1 MIARLRRR
9 LAVDAG
15 FTIIE
20 VMVATGLVAL
30 VLAALGGIYLG
41 TVQTQRMVSGE
52 TSAANNAQLVAR
64 SIDEAMRNGSS
75 FHVADGSDGGRL
87 LVIRTAGSG
96 AAIDWTCALWY
107 YSPLDGG
114 QIRHHVEPDGSTVGL
129 PGTAELAAWT
139 LLVSGVAVDG
149 PPFAENAGN
158 DRVVDVRFLTAEPD
172 GDTTTTISFSAA
184 LSPAVGEESGSC
196 S

>member
-9 LAVDAG
+9 LVADDG

-20 VMVATGLVAL
+20 LIVATGLVGL
-30 VLAALGGIYLG
+30 VLAALGGIYLS
-41 TVQTQRMVSGE
+41 TLQTQRMVSGE
-52 TSAANNAQLVAR
+52 TSAANNAQLAAR
-64 SIDEAMRNGSS
+64 AIDDAMRNGSS
-75 FHVADGSDGGRL
+75 FYVADGSDGGRL
-87 LVIRTAGSG
+87 LVVRTAGSD
-96 AAIDWTCALWY
+96 AAIDWACAAWY

-114 QIRHHVEPDGSTVGL
+114 QIRQHFEPDGTAIGL
-129 PGTAELAAWT
+129 PGTDELAAWT

-149 PPFAENAGN
+149 PPFAVDDGN
-158 DRVVDVRFLTAEPD
+158 DRVLTVAFTTAEPD

-184 LSPAVGEESGSC
+184 LSPAEGEESDSC